1 MNQKVKI
8 LSVIFL
14 CLTFS
19 SCTFYDDE
27 TEHDLSNSIGNEITK
42 DSLSNVVD
50 LESEKTSEFSTKIE
64 EPEQTE
70 LEVPSTEPTL

>member
-8 LSVIFL
+8 FYLISM

-27 TEHDLSNSIGNEITK
+27 SEHDLSNSIGNEITK
-42 DSLSNVVD
+42 DSVSNVLN

-70 LEVPSTEPTL
+70 LEVPSIEPTL

>member
-8 LSVIFL
+8 FYVISV

-27 TEHDLSNSIGNEITK
+27 SEHDLSNSIGNEITK
-42 DSLSNVVD
+42 DSVSNALD
-50 LESEKTSEFSTKIE
+50 FELEKTNEFSTKIE